1 MAAKGGFSIADLQ
14 QGAKKLQTAE
24 APPADCKGAKS
35 SVAAVDNEALLS
47 LGNPAL
53 SFQSVQDNFILLNA
67 LITVHRVAL

>member
-47 LGNPAL
+47 LGTHTRSL
-53 SFQSVQDNFILLNA
+53 R
-67 LITVHRVAL
+67 TV